1 MQAVMIVLP
10 VLALAAM
17 GTWGLVEMR
26 RGIWERT
33 REEARRLCVVRHE
46 AVRGIMEQSLAQST
60 APRLFDDPPRPGG
73 SGMTAGGLPKK
84 VITAFAEWKKQP
96 EAVSAAKMHALTL
109 DEHPSVIT
117 TEIMHTVDPAD
128 HTGWKAKWRRIEHAQ
143 AFLRSG
149 GFPAEGV
156 RQMETRTDALGAVWL
171 LGPPRQL
178 QNIDELND
186 RIELSSRFPSNP
198 CQLYVSIGREAEKH
212 LLMPG
217 EVLATYGTLPVVT
230 AIAEPADMDALFA
243 FQHRLTLGF
252 VALMAVSVFSAMWG
266 LVSLRRTVL
275 QQQALS
281 ELKTNFIASV
291 THELRAPVASMQL
304 LAEGLQNGSVSTE
317 AKRGEYF
324 RLIVEECRRLGG
336 LIANVLDISRIER
349 GSRRFEFEETDLRS
363 LVLDTVNL
371 HAPRAASQQLTL
383 CADATEIAA
392 QTDASAIQQA
402 LTNLLDNALKFAP
415 RGSEVLVT
423 LKRASDTHWRLSVL
437 DHGPGV
443 PVESRERIFEPF
455 FRVGSE
461 LRRETQGT
469 GIGLSIVRHIAQA
482 HEGRVWV
489 ECADA
494 STHFHFECPIED
506 LKSKT

>member
-1 MQAVMIVLP
+1 
-10 VLALAAM
+10 
-17 GTWGLVEMR
+17 
-26 RGIWERT
+26 
-33 REEARRLCVVRHE
+33 
-46 AVRGIMEQSLAQST
+46 
-60 APRLFDDPPRPGG
+60 
-73 SGMTAGGLPKK
+73 MTAGGLPEK

-266 LVSLRRTVL
+266 LVSLRRSVL

-324 RLIVEECRRLGG
+324 RLIVEE
-336 LIANVLDISRIER
+336 
-349 GSRRFEFEETDLRS
+349 
-363 LVLDTVNL
+363 
-371 HAPRAASQQLTL
+371 
-383 CADATEIAA
+383 
-392 QTDASAIQQA
+392 
-402 LTNLLDNALKFAP
+402 
-415 RGSEVLVT
+415 
-423 LKRASDTHWRLSVL
+423 
-437 DHGPGV
+437 
-443 PVESRERIFEPF
+443 
-455 FRVGSE
+455 
-461 LRRETQGT
+461 
-469 GIGLSIVRHIAQA
+469 
-482 HEGRVWV
+482 
-489 ECADA
+489 
-494 STHFHFECPIED
+494 
-506 LKSKT
+506 